1 MDPCFC
7 AAVVEG
13 FTHAATVQS
22 AGPMHS
28 NSRLLRKKKPR
39 TRCLIEQ
46 DTHLLIVLRS
56 AIPGMQLASHSIAS
70 ILEPNH
76 PSHRTAWLVTGGTAY
91 RAVLHPIA
99 TSSETSGGGIVSLYV
114 APGNAS
120 ITYDVSVGGFQA
132 GTEIFNVSVVFENI
146 ARCGALASTCCPES
160 PCQGS
165 SDVCICCQLQQSTV

>member
-1 MDPCFC
+1 
-7 AAVVEG
+7 
-13 FTHAATVQS
+13 
-22 AGPMHS
+22 
-28 NSRLLRKKKPR
+28 
-39 TRCLIEQ
+39 
-46 DTHLLIVLRS
+46 
-56 AIPGMQLASHSIAS
+56 MQLASHSIAS

-132 GTEIFNVSVVFENI
+132 GTEIFNVSVVFENMP
-146 ARCGALASTCCPES
+146 GAALWPPHAAQRVHVKGLQMFASVASCNKALCETI
-160 PCQGS
+160 
-165 SDVCICCQLQQSTV
+165 VCNGIH